1 MDRNNNN
8 FLEKFNQ
15 KGYFCEYNFLS
26 KKNVLDLKLEIIKL
40 INDQSVIAYSD
51 RKGNLRRMEKFTFS
65 SDLMQKLNEK
75 IILFLKKELCNDY
88 LLFKDKVNFKPS
100 GGEGF
105 YAHYDGIFEFNTSHG
120 LKKKGWYEYTD
131 HFVNVLVALDNFTLE
146 NGPLQIADRHNGT
159 FSELILNTKRDGS
172 PDLLPQVESEN
183 NFQNILINMGDICVF
198 DNKAPH
204 RSEANKS
211 NKERGSIYF
220 TYTLAKAGNLYKKYF
235 QDKNSST
242 NLNKSLRGEIL

>member
-1 MDRNNNN
+1 M
-8 FLEKFNQ
+8 
-15 KGYFCEYNFLS
+15 
-26 KKNVLDLKLEIIKL
+26 
-40 INDQSVIAYSD
+40 
-51 RKGNLRRMEKFTFS
+51 
-65 SDLMQKLNEK
+65 
-75 IILFLKKELCNDY
+75 CNDY

-146 NGPLQIADRHNGT
+146 NGPLQIADHNGT

-198 DNKAPH
+198 DNKH
-204 RSEANKS
+204 RIDLKQINLIKKEAQ
-211 NKERGSIYF
+211 
-220 TYTLAKAGNLYKKYF
+220 YTLPILWLRQAIYT
-235 QDKNSST
+235 KNIFKT
-242 NLNKSLRGEIL
+242 KIRQQI